1 MQLNG
6 ICYNPS
12 VMLRNKKI
20 QGILQLLLSIALLG
34 YLLHQVGLEDVV
46 QSLRTIQWNWYMI
59 AFGLFVLNV
68 IIRAYRWHV
77 LLRSLNDRPS
87 FGLMIYLYFVGFFAN
102 NFIPSGFGGDV
113 IKVVGLRQRFGRG
126 AEALSSVLMDRVTG
140 LMGSAIIALLALAWN
155 ALSHT
160 TEIDLPAALWLAIAA
175 VSVGIPV
182 GFAVLRW
189 TRPLDFLSSIFPNIT
204 MLPKYDKLEQL
215 ADTVRRYPLGAL
227 LTSLLISIP
236 FTLSLVLLQ
245 YCIAR
250 AFDVT
255 LPFAV
260 FGLFVP
266 IFALLNVLPI
276 TFNGLGVREGA
287 FVFFFGAVGVPADTA
302 VAMSLAFYFLRF
314 ATGMIGGLMYAL
326 SSLSQMLRS
335 PHAENM

>member
-1 MQLNG
+1 
-6 ICYNPS
+6 
-12 VMLRNKKI
+12 MLRNKKV
-20 QGILQLLLSIALLG
+20 QGILQLLLSILLLSF
-34 YLLHQVGLEDVV
+34 LLYQVGLEDVV
-46 QSLRTIQWNWYMI
+46 STLATIQWSWYAV

-68 IIRAYRWHV
+68 VIRAYRWYV
-77 LLRSLNDRPS
+77 LMRSLNDRPS
-87 FGLMIYLYFVGFFAN
+87 FGLMVYLYFVGFFAN

-113 IKVVGLRQRFGRG
+113 VKVVSLRQRYGRG

-140 LMGSAIIALLALAWN
+140 LMGSALIALAAIAWN
-155 ALSHT
+155 TSSHT
-160 TEIDLPAALWLAIAA
+160 TDIDLPPVLWIAIAV
-175 VSVGIPV
+175 VSIGIPV
-182 GFAVLRW
+182 GFAILRW
-189 TRPLDFLSSIFPNIT
+189 SRPLQRISRLIPNIT

-215 ADTVRRYPLGAL
+215 AETVRRYPMSAL
-227 LTSLLISIP
+227 LTSLIVSIP
-236 FTLSLVLLQ
+236 FTLNLALLQ

-250 AFDVT
+250 AFDVV
-255 LPFAV
+255 LPISV

-314 ATGMIGGLMYAL
+314 MTGLIGGLLYAL
-326 SSLSQMLRS
+326 SSVSQMLRS